1 MPTLTEADQQDLN
14 NKGLMLEHVEAQ
26 LETFRKGIP
35 YTVLNR
41 PCTVNNG
48 ITRLSAQERDA
59 YAQHFEDV
67 ALSGR
72 VTKFVPASGAASR
85 MFKTLL
91 TTLEEYQNE
100 VSPTSLRD
108 LLSQTKNAK
117 ALGEFFQQLD
127 AFAFHD
133 DLQAQLASQGI
144 TATDQQWKAVLRTL
158 LFTPGLNYANLPKG
172 LLKFHR
178 YSDHVRT
185 PIEEH
190 IVEGCAYA
198 KDASGTVRIHFT
210 ISPDHEQLIFEHVAD
225 IRRRVENQNVKFD
238 ITCSQQLASTDTI
251 AVDLENRPFRDST
264 GALVFRPGGH
274 GALIHNLHN
283 LQGDIVFIKNIDN
296 VVPQRLIDQPNLYKK
311 ALGGYLVTIQ
321 RQLFH
326 YVQALSKDAIEEQ
339 YFHEIAAFAEHT
351 FGMTMSEKVKS
362 QSVRYQQNV
371 LFKQLNRPIRV
382 CGMVPNTG
390 EPGGGPFWV
399 THQDGSH
406 SMQIVESSQVDPQV
420 DSQQAILHT
429 STHFNP
435 VDLVCGVRDYQGQPF
450 DLPTFS
456 NPEAGFI
463 ARKSYQGRDL
473 KALELPGLWNGAM
486 AKWNTLFVEVPISTF
501 NPVKTVLDLL
511 RPEHQATE
519 PLRRHNQP
527 QHNAC
532 P

>member
-14 NKGLMLEHVEAQ
+14 AKGITCETIERQ

-41 PCTVNNG
+41 PCTLNDG
-48 ITRLSAQERDA
+48 IIRFNSQERDA

-85 MFKTLL
+85 MFKALL
-91 TTLEEYQNE
+91 TTLEEHQDE
-100 VSPTSLRD
+100 GSHTSLHD

-133 DLQAQLASQGI
+133 DLQTQLSAQGI
-144 TATDQQWKAVLRTL
+144 TATDQQWKAVLQTL
-158 LFTPGLNYANLPKG
+158 LFAPGLNYANLPKG

-178 YSDHVRT
+178 YTDHVRT

-190 IVEGCAYA
+190 IVEGCAYV
-198 KDASGTVRIHFT
+198 KDTSGTVRIHFT
-210 ISPDHEQLIFEHVAD
+210 VSPDHEQLVLEHVAD
-225 IRRRVENQNVKFD
+225 IRRRVENQNVKLD
-238 ITCSQQLASTDTI
+238 ITFSHQHASTDII
-251 AVDLENRPFRDST
+251 AVDRENRPFRDST
-264 GALVFRPGGH
+264 GTLVFRPGGH
-274 GALIHNLHN
+274 GALIHNLHD
-283 LQGDIVFIKNIDN
+283 LHGDIVFIKNIDN
-296 VVPQRLIDQPNLYKK
+296 VVPQRLVDLSNHYKK

-321 RQLFH
+321 RRLFH
-326 YVQALSKDAIEEQ
+326 YVQALSQDVLDEK
-339 YFHEIAAFAEHT
+339 YFHEIVAFAEHT
-351 FGMTMSEKVKS
+351 FGIAMSEKVKS
-362 QSVRYQQNV
+362 QSFGYQQQL
-371 LFKQLNRPIRV
+371 LFEQLNRPIRV

-399 THQDGSH
+399 THDDGSQ
-406 SMQIVESSQVDPQV
+406 SLQIVESSQVDPHSH
-420 DSQQAILHT
+420 DQQAILKT

-435 VDLVCGVRDYQGQPF
+435 VDLVCGVRDYRGQPF

-463 ARKSYQGRDL
+463 SMKSHQGRDL

-486 AKWNTLFVEVPISTF
+486 ANWNTLFVEIPMSTF

-511 RPEHQATE
+511 RPEHQST
-519 PLRRHNQP
+519 
-527 QHNAC
+527 
-532 P
+532 